1 MDRSQTGNIYYDYLP
16 FLVSTT
22 KPGQNHLSEAAG
34 PVKFGLTFC
43 PLDGTLQPSIEK
55 ALKIKKN
62 KQKKN
67 RRKISY
73 GFTVGSLQRS

>member
-1 MDRSQTGNIYYDYLP
+1 MGVGFFEALHQASP

-55 ALKIKKN
+55 ARLSERLWGRI
-62 KQKKN
+62 
-67 RRKISY
+67 
-73 GFTVGSLQRS
+73 GRSFHA

>member
-55 ALKIKKN
+55 ALKIKK
-62 KQKKN
+62 KKKN

>member
-55 ALKIKKN
+55 ALKIKK
-62 KQKKN
+62 KKN

>member
-55 ALKIKKN
+55 ALKIKK
-62 KQKKN
+62 KKKN

-73 GFTVGSLQRS
+73 GFTLGSLQRS